1 MLLELAWRSLWNRRG
16 SVLLTLLSIT
26 LSVFTVI
33 GVEHIRSQARESFS
47 RTISGVDLVVG
58 ARTSQLNLL
67 LYSVFRIGNASNG
80 VSWPTY
86 AALAAD
92 KRVAWSIPLSLGD
105 SHRGYRVLGT
115 TSDYFTHF
123 RYGAQTPLEL
133 REGQVFGE
141 GNEVVLGATV
151 AARLGYHLGDE
162 LVLAHGLGEVSFS
175 NHDDAPFTVTGI
187 LAATGTPVDQTLH
200 ISLHSMETIHAS
212 LQNATAAASAHTEPA
227 HNEPESITAFLVG
240 LKSRAAVFGL
250 QREIND
256 LAAEPLTAIL
266 PGVALAEL
274 WSTMAAAEA
283 VLSAVSALVLLASLL
298 GMATLLLSS
307 MKERTREI
315 ALYRAVG
322 AHASTILLL
331 IELECLLITCMG
343 MAAGFLLVWAGLL
356 AGQDWLS
363 EHYGLVI
370 NTFPLNGT
378 IATYL
383 AVILVGAVVL
393 AGIPAVT
400 AYRSSLAGKLRLGA

>member
-212 LQNATAAASAHTEPA
+212 LQNATAHT
-227 HNEPESITAFLVG
+227 EPESITAFLVG

-283 VLSAVSALVLLASLL
+283 VLSAISALVLLASLL

-393 AGIPAVT
+393 AGIPGVT

>member
-1 MLLELAWRSLWNRRG
+1 M
-16 SVLLTLLSIT
+16 
-26 LSVFTVI
+26 
-33 GVEHIRSQARESFS
+33 
-47 RTISGVDLVVG
+47 
-58 ARTSQLNLL
+58 
-67 LYSVFRIGNASNG
+67 
-80 VSWPTY
+80 
-86 AALAAD
+86 
-92 KRVAWSIPLSLGD
+92 
-105 SHRGYRVLGT
+105 
-115 TSDYFTHF
+115 
-123 RYGAQTPLEL
+123 
-133 REGQVFGE
+133 
-141 GNEVVLGATV
+141 
-151 AARLGYHLGDE
+151 
-162 LVLAHGLGEVSFS
+162 
-175 NHDDAPFTVTGI
+175 
-187 LAATGTPVDQTLH
+187 
-200 ISLHSMETIHAS
+200 
-212 LQNATAAASAHTEPA
+212 
-227 HNEPESITAFLVG
+227 
-240 LKSRAAVFGL
+240 FGL

-283 VLSAVSALVLLASLL
+283 VLSAISALVLLASLL

>member
-86 AALAAD
+86 TALAAD

-141 GNEVVLGATV
+141 DNEVVLGATV

-212 LQNATAAASAHTEPA
+212 LQNATAHT
-227 HNEPESITAFLVG
+227 EPESITAFLVG

-283 VLSAVSALVLLASLL
+283 VLSAISALVLLASLL

-393 AGIPAVT
+393 AGIPAVI

>member
-151 AARLGYHLGDE
+151 AARLGYQLGDE

-212 LQNATAAASAHTEPA
+212 LQNATAHT
-227 HNEPESITAFLVG
+227 EPESITAFLVG

-283 VLSAVSALVLLASLL
+283 VLSAISALVLLASLL

>member
-1 MLLELAWRSLWNRRG
+1 M
-16 SVLLTLLSIT
+16 
-26 LSVFTVI
+26 
-33 GVEHIRSQARESFS
+33 
-47 RTISGVDLVVG
+47 
-58 ARTSQLNLL
+58 
-67 LYSVFRIGNASNG
+67 
-80 VSWPTY
+80 
-86 AALAAD
+86 
-92 KRVAWSIPLSLGD
+92 
-105 SHRGYRVLGT
+105 
-115 TSDYFTHF
+115 
-123 RYGAQTPLEL
+123 
-133 REGQVFGE
+133 
-141 GNEVVLGATV
+141 
-151 AARLGYHLGDE
+151 
-162 LVLAHGLGEVSFS
+162 
-175 NHDDAPFTVTGI
+175 
-187 LAATGTPVDQTLH
+187 DQTLH

-212 LQNATAAASAHTEPA
+212 LQNATAHT
-227 HNEPESITAFLVG
+227 EPESITAFLVG

-283 VLSAVSALVLLASLL
+283 VLSAISALVLLASLL

-343 MAAGFLLVWAGLL
+343 MAAGFLLVWAGLQ

-378 IATYL
+378 IANYL

>member
-115 TSDYFTHF
+115 TSAYFTHF

-141 GNEVVLGATV
+141 DDEVVLGATV

-212 LQNATAAASAHTEPA
+212 LQNATAHT
-227 HNEPESITAFLVG
+227 EPESITAFLVG

-283 VLSAVSALVLLASLL
+283 VLSAISALVLLASLL

>member
-26 LSVFTVI
+26 LSVVTVI
-33 GVEHIRSQARESFS
+33 GVEHIRSQARDSFS

-58 ARTSQLNLL
+58 ARTSSLNLL

-80 VSWPTY
+80 VQWSTY
-86 AALAAD
+86 ETLAAD
-92 KRVAWSIPLSLGD
+92 RRVAWSIPLSLGD

-115 TSDYFTHF
+115 TTDYFNHF

-133 REGQVFGE
+133 RDGRAFAA
-141 GNEVVLGATV
+141 GNEVVLGAAV
-151 AARLGYHLGDE
+151 AAALRYSLGDQ
-162 LVLAHGLGEVSFS
+162 LILAHGLGEVSFS
-175 NHDDAPFTVTGI
+175 NHDEAPFTVTGI
-187 LAATGTPVDQTLH
+187 LATTGTPVDQTLH
-200 ISLHSMETIHAS
+200 ISLQALESMHAS
-212 LQNATAAASAHTEPA
+212 FPNGSATTASHGA
-227 HNEPESITAFLVG
+227 PESITAFLIG

-283 VLSAVSALVLLASLL
+283 VLSVISALVLLASLL

-315 ALYRAVG
+315 ALYRALG

-331 IELECLLITCMG
+331 IELECLLVTCMG
-343 MAAGFLLVWAGLL
+343 LATGFVLVWAGLL
-356 AGQDWLS
+356 AAQDWLS
-363 EHYGLVI
+363 GHYGLVI
-370 NTFPLNGT
+370 NTFPLNDT
-378 IATYL
+378 IALYMV
-383 AVILVGAVVL
+383 VIVAAALLL
-393 AGIPAVT
+393 AGIPALS
-400 AYRSSLAGKLRLGA
+400 AYRSSLAGRLRLGA

>member
-47 RTISGVDLVVG
+47 RTVSGVDLVVG

-212 LQNATAAASAHTEPA
+212 LQNATAHT
-227 HNEPESITAFLVG
+227 EPESITAFLVG